1 MILCCN
7 SSTGPVT
14 PFLWLTTYRCNRYS
28 SMYSIRSKRNQKVKL
43 NERKTRIHL
52 ASPPY
57 LLAVWHSWQVVLVRI
72 HQSQVL
78 PGVTARQKIDLKRT
92 TERIIAAHWHTL
104 SLLMTR
110 VTDAISIQMFF
121 NHFY

>member
-43 NERKTRIHL
+43 NERKTRIL
-52 ASPPY
+52 LSTPAY
-57 LLAVWHSWQVVLVRI
+57 LLAVWHSWQVVRI
-72 HQSQVL
+72 HQSWI
-78 PGVTARQKIDLKRT
+78 GVTARQKIDLKRRT
-92 TERIIAAHWHTL
+92 TEIIIAAHPCPAL